1 MGAFAKLATGAL
13 LKILKKNRAKLQV
26 LDDLSKGKNLE
37 RSAMKADPTYRAATS
52 QLPMSRD
59 ATKKHVADSGIF
71 GDGPMNKLMSNRPA
85 LRKEVT
91 SMVKEL
97 RKRGGKVSSYKKPG
111 MQKELNKM
119 QKQKAKYIKKG
130 YIF

>member
-13 LKILKKNRAKLQV
+13 LKIIKKNRAKLQV
-26 LDDLSKGKNLE
+26 LDDLANGKNLE
-37 RSAMKADPTYRAATS
+37 RSAMKADPIYRAATG
-52 QLPMSRD
+52 QKPMSRD
-59 ATKKHVADSGIF
+59 IYRKHSGDSGIF
-71 GDGPMNKLMSNRPA
+71 GTGAMNKLMSGRPA

-97 RKRGGKVSSYKKPG
+97 RKRGGKASSYKKPG
-111 MQKELNKM
+111 MQSELNQM

-130 YIF
+130 YRY